1 MSELA
6 ALISSFVLW
15 QHFCAGSS
23 LFLVLLK
30 VFSPIPHEQVDI
42 PMKNAEI
49 SASAA
54 GAGHQAGFCL
64 VFSIKESNSFLWEGT
79 SGGFLV

>member
-49 SASAA
+49 SALLLEQDTRLDSAWC
-54 GAGHQAGFCL
+54 FP
-64 VFSIKESNSFLWEGT
+64 
-79 SGGFLV
+79 